1 VACFYV
7 ENKVNAQEN
16 RADLQNKLPVL
27 VFLRCN
33 KERAKMYK
41 ILYLS
46 CTGFTKHNAQS
57 QQVFFQ

>member
-1 VACFYV
+1 
-7 ENKVNAQEN
+7 VNAQEN